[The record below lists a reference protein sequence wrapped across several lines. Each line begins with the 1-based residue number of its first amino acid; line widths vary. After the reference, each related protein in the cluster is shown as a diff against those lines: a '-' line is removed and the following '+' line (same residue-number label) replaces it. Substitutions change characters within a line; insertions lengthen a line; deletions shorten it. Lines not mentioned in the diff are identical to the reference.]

1 MEKKLTKR
9 ELQALETRKKI
20 FESAKR
26 LFSKR
31 GYGAVS
37 IDDIVREA
45 GVARGSFYVYFLSK
59 EDICVYLMM
68 EEVGVYRTEV
78 INSWTALDKNLP
90 AADLIVQI
98 SCGICAMV
106 ESWGVETMRTVY
118 KIFLERA
125 AATGNSCKSLYEVP
139 ELFTTLYE
147 LGVSR
152 KEFKPADTS
161 TIAENI
167 QIILVG
173 LTYQWCLYHPN
184 YDFTGR
190 AKSIIADYLKG
201 FTLPL

>member
-20 FESAKR
+20 FEAAKS
-26 LFSKR
+26 LFSKY

-68 EEVGVYRTEV
+68 EEIGIYRTEV

-98 SCGICAMV
+98 SCSICAMV
-106 ESWGVETMRTVY
+106 ENWGVETMRTVY

-125 AATGNSCKSLYEVP
+125 ATTGTSCKSLYEAP
-139 ELFTTLYE
+139 ELFTALYE

-152 KEFKPADTS
+152 KEFVPADTS
-161 TIAENI
+161 IIAEDI
-167 QIILVG
+167 QTILVG

-190 AKSIIADYLKG
+190 VKSIIADYLKG
-201 FTLPL
+201 FALPL